1 MVQQKIIYY
10 FIPILL
16 MILLPAHAAFADK
29 ASVSIEAPTA
39 VAKGSEITIRLT
51 IIHSANSYFHYVEWV
66 RVMMNEREIAR
77 WDYSRSNRPEDATF
91 TKEIKYTVNE
101 SGEIKAEASC
111 NIHGSKGPASQKVL
125 VKE

>member
-10 FIPILL
+10 FIPFLL

-51 IIHSANSYFHYVEWV
+51 ITHSTNSYFHYVEWV
-66 RVMMNEREIAR
+66 RVMMNEKEIAR
-77 WDYSRSNRPEDATF
+77 WDYSRSNRPENATF

-111 NIHGSKGPASQKVL
+111 NIHGSKGPAIQKVL

>member
-10 FIPILL
+10 FIPFLL

-51 IIHSANSYFHYVEWV
+51 ITHSANSYFHYVEWV

-77 WDYSRSNRPEDATF
+77 WDYSRSNRPENATF

-111 NIHGSKGPASQKVL
+111 NIHGSKGPAIQKVL

>member
-66 RVMMNEREIAR
+66 RVMMNEREITR

-111 NIHGSKGPASQKVL
+111 NIHGSKGPAIQKVL

>member
-10 FIPILL
+10 FIPFLL

-29 ASVSIEAPTA
+29 ASVFIEAPTA

-51 IIHSANSYFHYVEWV
+51 ITHSANSYFHYVEWV
-66 RVMMNEREIAR
+66 RVMMNEKEIAR
-77 WDYSRSNRPEDATF
+77 WDYSRSNRPENATF

-111 NIHGSKGPASQKVL
+111 NIHGSKGPAIQKVL

>member
-1 MVQQKIIYY
+1 MKFQRTLFYS
-10 FIPILL
+10 IPFLL
-16 MILLPAHAAFADK
+16 MIFLSTNATFADK
-29 ASVSIEAPTA
+29 AAVSIEAPAA
-39 VAKGSEITIRLT
+39 VVKGSEITIRLT
-51 IIHSANSYFHYVEWV
+51 ITHSANSYFHYVEWV

-77 WDYSRSNRPEDATF
+77 WDYSRSQRPEDATF

>member
-10 FIPILL
+10 FIPFLL

-51 IIHSANSYFHYVEWV
+51 ITHSTNSYFHYVEWV
-66 RVMMNEREIAR
+66 RVMMNEKEIAR
-77 WDYSRSNRPEDATF
+77 WDYSRSNRPENATF

-111 NIHGSKGPASQKVL
+111 NIHGTKGPANQKVL

>member
-51 IIHSANSYFHYVEWV
+51 ISHSANSYFHYVEWV

-77 WDYSRSNRPEDATF
+77 WDYSRSNRPENATF

-111 NIHGSKGPASQKVL
+111 NIHGSKGPAIQKVL